1 MEHEYIG
8 HFILLGPIYS
18 HAEMLL
24 HSLGAQQPMGVS
36 NTPWW
41 KRLELAEAFLK
52 GGEESRYKKHTMKC
66 VQFTSAH
73 QVVS

>member
-41 KRLELAEAFLK
+41 KRLENSPKPFLRVARNQDTR
-52 GGEESRYKKHTMKC
+52 STP
-66 VQFTSAH
+66 
-73 QVVS
+73 